1 MSEFAEL
8 GRKLFYRVFCVMALI
23 IAVYLIVDLYLSHTL
38 DIKVIILFGILL
50 AVIFFG
56 WWDWLAN
63 YSILKRQEEELKIYK
78 LYIHPLE
85 ELTKDIR
92 ARQHEFDN
100 HMNAVLNMH
109 VTIDN
114 YDELVAAQ
122 SAYCKEI
129 YEAKGVSTPALLRI
143 SDKILAGFLY
153 SKILGA
159 PTYAKVEIQV
169 LSQQI
174 ITSVSEHNLVEI
186 LGTLVDNA
194 FEAATPQLPLVEM
207 VLDSKEDKLIFMI
220 RNQVQGLTM
229 GDISRF
235 FQKGYTTKDN
245 RECRGLGLYQ
255 ANMIAQQFGG
265 EITVELTDGEESQE
279 ICFRVEIEKTL
290 KPNQLQGI
298 SWVGLF
304 NSNSQQLVGESN
316 P

>member
-92 ARQHEFDN
+92 ARQHEFD
-100 HMNAVLNMH
+100 MH

-159 PTYAKVEIQV
+159 PAYAKVEIQV

-207 VLDSKEDKLIFMI
+207 VLDSREDKLIFMI

-279 ICFRVEIEKTL
+279 ICFRVEI
-290 KPNQLQGI
+290 
-298 SWVGLF
+298 
-304 NSNSQQLVGESN
+304 
-316 P
+316 

>member
-159 PTYAKVEIQV
+159 PAYEKVEIQV

-207 VLDSKEDKLIFMI
+207 VLDSREDKLIFMI

-279 ICFRVEIEKTL
+279 ICFRVEI
-290 KPNQLQGI
+290 
-298 SWVGLF
+298 
-304 NSNSQQLVGESN
+304 
-316 P
+316 

>member
-159 PTYAKVEIQV
+159 PAYAKVEIQV

-207 VLDSKEDKLIFMI
+207 VLDSREDKLIFMI

-279 ICFRVEIEKTL
+279 ISFRVEI
-290 KPNQLQGI
+290 
-298 SWVGLF
+298 
-304 NSNSQQLVGESN
+304 
-316 P
+316 

>member
-159 PTYAKVEIQV
+159 PTYAKVDIQV

-207 VLDSKEDKLIFMI
+207 VLDSREDKLIFMI

-279 ICFRVEIEKTL
+279 ICFRVEI
-290 KPNQLQGI
+290 
-298 SWVGLF
+298 
-304 NSNSQQLVGESN
+304 
-316 P
+316 

>member
-159 PTYAKVEIQV
+159 PAYAKVEIQV
-169 LSQQI
+169 LSQRI

-207 VLDSKEDKLIFMI
+207 VLDSREDKLIFMI

-279 ICFRVEIEKTL
+279 ICFRVEI
-290 KPNQLQGI
+290 
-298 SWVGLF
+298 
-304 NSNSQQLVGESN
+304 
-316 P
+316 

>member
-8 GRKLFYRVFCVMALI
+8 GRKLFYRGFCVMALI

-159 PTYAKVEIQV
+159 PAYAKVEIQV

-207 VLDSKEDKLIFMI
+207 VLDSREDKLIFMI

-279 ICFRVEIEKTL
+279 ICFRVEI
-290 KPNQLQGI
+290 
-298 SWVGLF
+298 
-304 NSNSQQLVGESN
+304 
-316 P
+316 

>member
-1 MSEFAEL
+1 MSEFAQL

-38 DIKVIILFGILL
+38 DVKVIVLFGILL

-63 YSILKRQEEELKIYK
+63 YAVLKRQEEELKIYK

-100 HMNAVLNMH
+100 HMNAILNMH

-114 YDELVAAQ
+114 YEELVQAQ

-129 YEAKGVSTPALLRI
+129 YESKEISTSALLRI

-153 SKILGA
+153 SKLLGA
-159 PTYAKVEIQV
+159 PGYTDVEIQV

-194 FEAATPQLPLVEM
+194 FEAATPELPAVEI
-207 VLDSKEDKLIFMI
+207 VLDSRNDKLIFMI

-235 FQKGYTTKDN
+235 FQKGYTTRDN

-265 EITVELTDGEESQE
+265 EITVELTEGEGSQE
-279 ICFRVEIEKTL
+279 ICFRVEI
-290 KPNQLQGI
+290 
-298 SWVGLF
+298 
-304 NSNSQQLVGESN
+304 
-316 P
+316 

>member
-1 MSEFAEL
+1 MSEFAQL

-38 DIKVIILFGILL
+38 DVKVIVLFGILL

-63 YSILKRQEEELKIYK
+63 YAVLKRQEEELKIYE

-100 HMNAVLNMH
+100 HMNAILNMH
-109 VTIDN
+109 VMIDN
-114 YDELVAAQ
+114 YEELVQAQ

-129 YEAKGVSTPALLRI
+129 YESKEISTSALLRI

-153 SKILGA
+153 SKLLGA
-159 PTYAKVEIQV
+159 PGYADVEIQV

-194 FEAATPQLPLVEM
+194 FEAATPELPTVEM
-207 VLDSKEDKLIFMI
+207 VLDSRNDKLIFMI

-245 RECRGLGLYQ
+245 SECRGLGLYQ

-265 EITVELTDGEESQE
+265 EITVELTEGEESQE
-279 ICFRVEIEKTL
+279 ICFRVEI
-290 KPNQLQGI
+290 
-298 SWVGLF
+298 
-304 NSNSQQLVGESN
+304 
-316 P
+316 

>member
-92 ARQHEFDN
+92 ARQHEFYN

-159 PTYAKVEIQV
+159 PAYAKVEIQV

-207 VLDSKEDKLIFMI
+207 VLDSREDKLIFMI

-279 ICFRVEIEKTL
+279 ICFRVEI
-290 KPNQLQGI
+290 
-298 SWVGLF
+298 
-304 NSNSQQLVGESN
+304 
-316 P
+316 

>member
-207 VLDSKEDKLIFMI
+207 VLDSREDKLIFMI
-220 RNQVQGLTM
+220 LNQVQGLTM

-279 ICFRVEIEKTL
+279 ICFRVEI
-290 KPNQLQGI
+290 
-298 SWVGLF
+298 
-304 NSNSQQLVGESN
+304 
-316 P
+316 

>member
-159 PTYAKVEIQV
+159 PAYAKVEIQV

-207 VLDSKEDKLIFMI
+207 VLYSREDKLIFMI

-279 ICFRVEIEKTL
+279 ICFRVEI
-290 KPNQLQGI
+290 
-298 SWVGLF
+298 
-304 NSNSQQLVGESN
+304 
-316 P
+316 

>member
-63 YSILKRQEEELKIYK
+63 YSILKRQGEELKIYK
-78 LYIHPLE
+78 IYIHPLE

-279 ICFRVEIEKTL
+279 ICFRVEI
-290 KPNQLQGI
+290 
-298 SWVGLF
+298 
-304 NSNSQQLVGESN
+304 
-316 P
+316 

>member
-207 VLDSKEDKLIFMI
+207 VLDSREDKLIFMI

-245 RECRGLGLYQ
+245 REGRGLGLYQ

-279 ICFRVEIEKTL
+279 ICFRVEI
-290 KPNQLQGI
+290 
-298 SWVGLF
+298 
-304 NSNSQQLVGESN
+304 
-316 P
+316 

>member
-114 YDELVAAQ
+114 YEELVAAQ

-207 VLDSKEDKLIFMI
+207 VLDSREDKLIFMI

-279 ICFRVEIEKTL
+279 ICFRVEI
-290 KPNQLQGI
+290 
-298 SWVGLF
+298 
-304 NSNSQQLVGESN
+304 
-316 P
+316 

>member
-159 PTYAKVEIQV
+159 PAYAKVEIQV

-174 ITSVSEHNLVEI
+174 ITSVSEHKLVEI

-207 VLDSKEDKLIFMI
+207 VLDSREDKLIFMI

-245 RECRGLGLYQ
+245 RECRGLGLYR

-279 ICFRVEIEKTL
+279 ICFRVEI
-290 KPNQLQGI
+290 
-298 SWVGLF
+298 
-304 NSNSQQLVGESN
+304 
-316 P
+316 

>member
-1 MSEFAEL
+1 MSEFAQL

-38 DIKVIILFGILL
+38 DVKVIVLFGILL

-63 YSILKRQEEELKIYK
+63 YAVLKRQEEELKIYE

-100 HMNAVLNMH
+100 HMNAILNMH
-109 VTIDN
+109 VTVDN
-114 YDELVAAQ
+114 YEELVQAQ

-129 YEAKGVSTPALLRI
+129 YESKEISTSALLRI

-153 SKILGA
+153 SKLLGA
-159 PTYAKVEIQV
+159 PGYADVEIQV

-194 FEAATPQLPLVEM
+194 FEAATPELPTVEM
-207 VLDSKEDKLIFMI
+207 VLDSRNDKLIFMI

-245 RECRGLGLYQ
+245 SECRGLGLYQ

-265 EITVELTDGEESQE
+265 EITVELTEGEESQE
-279 ICFRVEIEKTL
+279 ICFRVEI
-290 KPNQLQGI
+290 
-298 SWVGLF
+298 
-304 NSNSQQLVGESN
+304 
-316 P
+316 

>member
-78 LYIHPLE
+78 LSIHPLE
-85 ELTKDIR
+85 QLTKDIR

-159 PTYAKVEIQV
+159 PAYAKVEIQV

-207 VLDSKEDKLIFMI
+207 VLDSREDKLIFMI

-279 ICFRVEIEKTL
+279 ICFRVEI
-290 KPNQLQGI
+290 
-298 SWVGLF
+298 
-304 NSNSQQLVGESN
+304 
-316 P
+316 

>member
-100 HMNAVLNMH
+100 HMNAILNMH

-122 SAYCKEI
+122 SAYCKDI

-207 VLDSKEDKLIFMI
+207 VLDSREDKLIFMI

-279 ICFRVEIEKTL
+279 ICFRVEI
-290 KPNQLQGI
+290 
-298 SWVGLF
+298 
-304 NSNSQQLVGESN
+304 
-316 P
+316 

>member
-207 VLDSKEDKLIFMI
+207 VLDSREDKLIFMI

-245 RECRGLGLYQ
+245 RDCRGLGLYQ

-279 ICFRVEIEKTL
+279 ICFRVEI
-290 KPNQLQGI
+290 
-298 SWVGLF
+298 
-304 NSNSQQLVGESN
+304 
-316 P
+316 

>member
-1 MSEFAEL
+1 MSEFAQL

-38 DIKVIILFGILL
+38 DVKVIVLFGILL
-50 AVIFFG
+50 AVIFLG

-63 YSILKRQEEELKIYK
+63 YAVLKRQEEELKIYK

-100 HMNAVLNMH
+100 HMNAILNMH

-114 YDELVAAQ
+114 YEELVQAQ

-129 YEAKGVSTPALLRI
+129 YESKEISTSALLRI

-153 SKILGA
+153 SKLLGA
-159 PTYAKVEIQV
+159 PGYTDVEIQV

-194 FEAATPQLPLVEM
+194 FEAATPELPAVEM
-207 VLDSKEDKLIFMI
+207 VLDSRNDKLIFMI

-235 FQKGYTTKDN
+235 FQKGYTTRDN

-265 EITVELTDGEESQE
+265 EITVELTEGEGSQE
-279 ICFRVEIEKTL
+279 ICFRVEI
-290 KPNQLQGI
+290 
-298 SWVGLF
+298 
-304 NSNSQQLVGESN
+304 
-316 P
+316 

>member
-23 IAVYLIVDLYLSHTL
+23 IAVYLIVVLYLSHTL

-159 PTYAKVEIQV
+159 PAYAKVEIQV

-207 VLDSKEDKLIFMI
+207 VLDSREDKLIFMI

-279 ICFRVEIEKTL
+279 ICFRVEI
-290 KPNQLQGI
+290 
-298 SWVGLF
+298 
-304 NSNSQQLVGESN
+304 
-316 P
+316 

>member
-63 YSILKRQEEELKIYK
+63 YSILKRHEEELKIYK

-159 PTYAKVEIQV
+159 PAYAKVEIQV

-207 VLDSKEDKLIFMI
+207 VLDSREDKLIFMI

-279 ICFRVEIEKTL
+279 ICFRVEI
-290 KPNQLQGI
+290 
-298 SWVGLF
+298 
-304 NSNSQQLVGESN
+304 
-316 P
+316 

>member
-159 PTYAKVEIQV
+159 PAYAKVEIQV

-207 VLDSKEDKLIFMI
+207 VLDSREDKLIFMI

-229 GDISRF
+229 GDITRF

-279 ICFRVEIEKTL
+279 ICFRVEI
-290 KPNQLQGI
+290 
-298 SWVGLF
+298 
-304 NSNSQQLVGESN
+304 
-316 P
+316 

>member
-159 PTYAKVEIQV
+159 PAYAKVEIQV

-194 FEAATPQLPLVEM
+194 FEAAMPQLPLVEM
-207 VLDSKEDKLIFMI
+207 VLDSREDKLIFMI

-245 RECRGLGLYQ
+245 RECRGHGLYQ

-265 EITVELTDGEESQE
+265 GITVELTDGEESQE
-279 ICFRVEIEKTL
+279 ICFRVEI
-290 KPNQLQGI
+290 
-298 SWVGLF
+298 
-304 NSNSQQLVGESN
+304 
-316 P
+316 

>member
-1 MSEFAEL
+1 MSEFAQL

-38 DIKVIILFGILL
+38 DVKVIVLFGILL

-63 YSILKRQEEELKIYK
+63 YAVLKRQEEELKIYK

-100 HMNAVLNMH
+100 HMNAILNMH

-114 YDELVAAQ
+114 YEELVQAQ

-129 YEAKGVSTPALLRI
+129 YESKEISTSALLRI

-153 SKILGA
+153 SKLVGA
-159 PTYAKVEIQV
+159 PGYTDVEIQV

-194 FEAATPQLPLVEM
+194 FEAATPELPAVEM
-207 VLDSKEDKLIFMI
+207 VLDSRNDKLIFMI

-235 FQKGYTTKDN
+235 FQKGYTTRDN

-265 EITVELTDGEESQE
+265 EITVELTEGEGSQE
-279 ICFRVEIEKTL
+279 ICFRVEI
-290 KPNQLQGI
+290 
-298 SWVGLF
+298 
-304 NSNSQQLVGESN
+304 
-316 P
+316 

>member
-1 MSEFAEL
+1 MSEFAQL

-38 DIKVIILFGILL
+38 DVKVIVLFGILL

-63 YSILKRQEEELKIYK
+63 YAVLKRQEEELKIYE

-100 HMNAVLNMH
+100 HMNAILNMH

-114 YDELVAAQ
+114 YEELVQAQ

-129 YEAKGVSTPALLRI
+129 YESKEISTSALLRI

-153 SKILGA
+153 SKLLGA
-159 PTYAKVEIQV
+159 PGYTDVEIQV

-194 FEAATPQLPLVEM
+194 FEAATPELPAVEM
-207 VLDSKEDKLIFMI
+207 VLDSRNDKLIFMI

-235 FQKGYTTKDN
+235 FQKGYTTRDN

-265 EITVELTDGEESQE
+265 EITVELTEGEGSQE
-279 ICFRVEIEKTL
+279 ICFRVEI
-290 KPNQLQGI
+290 
-298 SWVGLF
+298 
-304 NSNSQQLVGESN
+304 
-316 P
+316 

>member
-159 PTYAKVEIQV
+159 PAYTKVEIQV

-207 VLDSKEDKLIFMI
+207 VLDSREDKLIFMI

-255 ANMIAQQFGG
+255 ANMIAQQFSG

-279 ICFRVEIEKTL
+279 ICFRVEI
-290 KPNQLQGI
+290 
-298 SWVGLF
+298 
-304 NSNSQQLVGESN
+304 
-316 P
+316 

>member
-63 YSILKRQEEELKIYK
+63 YSILKRQDEELKIYK

-159 PTYAKVEIQV
+159 PAYAKVEIQV
-169 LSQQI
+169 LSQHI

-207 VLDSKEDKLIFMI
+207 VLDSREDKLIFMI

-279 ICFRVEIEKTL
+279 ICFRVEI
-290 KPNQLQGI
+290 
-298 SWVGLF
+298 
-304 NSNSQQLVGESN
+304 
-316 P
+316 

>member
-159 PTYAKVEIQV
+159 PAYAKVEIQV

-174 ITSVSEHNLVEI
+174 ITSASERNLVEI

-207 VLDSKEDKLIFMI
+207 VLDSREDKLIFMI

-279 ICFRVEIEKTL
+279 ICFRVEI
-290 KPNQLQGI
+290 
-298 SWVGLF
+298 
-304 NSNSQQLVGESN
+304 
-316 P
+316 

>member
-207 VLDSKEDKLIFMI
+207 VLDSREDKLIFMI
-220 RNQVQGLTM
+220 RNQVHGLTM

-279 ICFRVEIEKTL
+279 ICFRVEI
-290 KPNQLQGI
+290 
-298 SWVGLF
+298 
-304 NSNSQQLVGESN
+304 
-316 P
+316 

>member
-122 SAYCKEI
+122 SAYMRQK
-129 YEAKGVSTPALLRI
+129 VSVHR
-143 SDKILAGFLY
+143 
-153 SKILGA
+153 
-159 PTYAKVEIQV
+159 
-169 LSQQI
+169 
-174 ITSVSEHNLVEI
+174 
-186 LGTLVDNA
+186 
-194 FEAATPQLPLVEM
+194 
-207 VLDSKEDKLIFMI
+207 
-220 RNQVQGLTM
+220 
-229 GDISRF
+229 RF
-235 FQKGYTTKDN
+235 FVSLIRFLPVSCIVRFLVRQHMQK
-245 RECRGLGLYQ
+245 
-255 ANMIAQQFGG
+255 
-265 EITVELTDGEESQE
+265 
-279 ICFRVEIEKTL
+279 
-290 KPNQLQGI
+290 
-298 SWVGLF
+298 
-304 NSNSQQLVGESN
+304 
-316 P
+316 

>member
-1 MSEFAEL
+1 MSEFAQL

-38 DIKVIILFGILL
+38 DVKVIVLFGILL

-63 YSILKRQEEELKIYK
+63 YAVLKRQEEELKIYR

-100 HMNAVLNMH
+100 HMNAILNMH

-114 YDELVAAQ
+114 YEELVQAQ
-122 SAYCKEI
+122 SSYCKEI
-129 YEAKGVSTPALLRI
+129 YESKEISTLALLRI

-153 SKILGA
+153 SKLLGA
-159 PTYAKVEIQV
+159 PGYADVEIQV

-194 FEAATPQLPLVEM
+194 FEAATPELPAVEM
-207 VLDSKEDKLIFMI
+207 VLDSRNDKLIFMI

-245 RECRGLGLYQ
+245 SECRGLGLYQ

-265 EITVELTDGEESQE
+265 EITVELTEGEESQE
-279 ICFRVEIEKTL
+279 ICFRVEI
-290 KPNQLQGI
+290 
-298 SWVGLF
+298 
-304 NSNSQQLVGESN
+304 
-316 P
+316 

>member
-143 SDKILAGFLY
+143 SGKILAGFLY

-207 VLDSKEDKLIFMI
+207 VLDSREDKLIFMI

-235 FQKGYTTKDN
+235 FQKGYTTKDS

-279 ICFRVEIEKTL
+279 ICFRVEI
-290 KPNQLQGI
+290 
-298 SWVGLF
+298 
-304 NSNSQQLVGESN
+304 
-316 P
+316 

>member
-159 PTYAKVEIQV
+159 PAYAKVEIQV

-194 FEAATPQLPLVEM
+194 FEAATPQIPLVEM
-207 VLDSKEDKLIFMI
+207 VLDSREDKLIFMI

-279 ICFRVEIEKTL
+279 ICFRVEI
-290 KPNQLQGI
+290 
-298 SWVGLF
+298 
-304 NSNSQQLVGESN
+304 
-316 P
+316 